1 MKRILMIAVTVFVL
15 AACNNNPGESGA
27 VDDGM
32 KAVDTNGALNDSGG
46 PLTDSTNNA
55 VENKTRVD
63 IQQRDT
69 STRQGQ

>member
-1 MKRILMIAVTVFVL
+1 MKQILVMAFTAL
-15 AACNNNPGESGA
+15 LLGACNGTGEGGT

-32 KAVDTNGALNDSGG
+32 KAVDTNGALNDTGG
-46 PLTDSTNNA
+46 PLTDSTNDS

-69 STRQGQ
+69 SKAPGQ